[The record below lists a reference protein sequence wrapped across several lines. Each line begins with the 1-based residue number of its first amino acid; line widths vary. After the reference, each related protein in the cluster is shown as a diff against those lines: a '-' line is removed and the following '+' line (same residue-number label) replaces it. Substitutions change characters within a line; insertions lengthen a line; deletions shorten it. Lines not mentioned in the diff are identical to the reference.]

1 MNYDHFDHFTGQ
13 PDNHPGQFG
22 KSGHGQNFAA
32 AEAFPDPLAPPD
44 PAWDPAEELADILQ
58 SAMESEHAST
68 MPLFRHVSPVALGRS
83 AEPMHKMAKD
93 LPRLMAAPRR
103 HRKLRVRS
111 CLTGPL
117 TISNLAAALVAVIT
131 SMVSVVGGMV
141 NYEPLWLVAAAQA
154 PGSTASLW
162 PLLIYGPW
170 LVASLSI
177 LRAALYQR
185 RAVHSWA
192 VVLLFSSVAVLLCI
206 LQAPRTIADAA
217 ATALPILA
225 SLTCLQQLV
234 RQIALTRPPRQTTPR
249 HRLRLSRKPLISAN
263 GRPVCVVADEIP
275 PIR

>member
-1 MNYDHFDHFTGQ
+1 MNYDHFDRLTWQ
-13 PDNHPGQFG
+13 SANHPGQF
-22 KSGHGQNFAA
+22 AA
-32 AEAFPDPLAPPD
+32 DAFPDPLAPPD
-44 PAWDPAEELADILQ
+44 PAWDPAEELAYMLQ
-58 SAMESEHAST
+58 SAVEAEHAST
-68 MPLFRHVSPVALGRS
+68 MPPFRHDAPATASDLGRS
-83 AEPMHKMAKD
+83 TGPLREMAAAD
-93 LPRLMAAPRR
+93 MPRLMAVPRR

-111 CLTGPL
+111 FLTGPHTIGNL
-117 TISNLAAALVAVIT
+117 TGALVAVVT

-141 NYEPLWLVAAAQA
+141 SYEPLWLVAAAQA
-154 PGSTASLW
+154 QGSMASWW

-206 LQAPRTIADAA
+206 LRAPWTITNAA

-225 SLTCLQQLV
+225 SLTCFQQLV
-234 RQIALTRPPRQTTPR
+234 RQITLTRPPHRTVPR
-249 HRLRLSRKPLISAN
+249 HRLRLSKRHPFSTD
-263 GRPVCVVADEIP
+263 GGPVCVVADEIP